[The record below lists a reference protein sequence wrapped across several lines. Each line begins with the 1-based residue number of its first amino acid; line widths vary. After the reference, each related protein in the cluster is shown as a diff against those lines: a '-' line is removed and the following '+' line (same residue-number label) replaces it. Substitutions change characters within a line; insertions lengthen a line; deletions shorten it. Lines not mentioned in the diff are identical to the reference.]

1 MELKTLGIYGPY
13 PKAGGSACSSYLVRT
28 ARRGGRRLG

>member
-13 PKAGGSACSSYLVRT
+13 PKAGGTACSSYLVRT
-28 ARRGGRRLG
+28 ELG